1 MNTAHLSSTKNT
13 SPLAAFADQQIDW
26 NLTPEMAVTLYLEWG
41 NNDWRS
47 EHPPVRSKSDVAT
60 YFVVDAWQ
68 DPLKVR
74 LVRRNSESADDLVTV
89 PLPEPLVKAFRDEYG
104 SLKGVFEPLPVIKDW
119 LKKELGQAYSVR
131 EECGNSDVRLAA
143 CPWESPLTPAVSS
156 ILPFFSIKKVSP
168 FSGAV
173 CSGARVAHRY
183 ASEAPKG
190 INARGGFVLE
200 GRW

>member
-74 LVRRNSESADDLVTV
+74 LVRRNSESAGDCSAAGAAGESV
-89 PLPEPLVKAFRDEYG
+89 PGR
-104 SLKGVFEPLPVIKDW
+104 
-119 LKKELGQAYSVR
+119 VR
-131 EECGNSDVRLAA
+131 F
-143 CPWESPLTPAVSS
+143 PQ
-156 ILPFFSIKKVSP
+156 
-168 FSGAV
+168 
-173 CSGARVAHRY
+173 
-183 ASEAPKG
+183 
-190 INARGGFVLE
+190 GGL
-200 GRW
+200 

>member
-74 LVRRNSESADDLVTV
+74 LV
-89 PLPEPLVKAFRDEYG
+89 KAFRDEYG

-119 LKKELGQAYSVR
+119 LKKELGQA
-131 EECGNSDVRLAA
+131 
-143 CPWESPLTPAVSS
+143 
-156 ILPFFSIKKVSP
+156 
-168 FSGAV
+168 
-173 CSGARVAHRY
+173 
-183 ASEAPKG
+183 
-190 INARGGFVLE
+190 
-200 GRW
+200 

>member
-74 LVRRNSESADDLVTV
+74 LLPQFRIGGRFGDCSAAGTAGESV
-89 PLPEPLVKAFRDEYG
+89 PG
-104 SLKGVFEPLPVIKDW
+104 
-119 LKKELGQAYSVR
+119 
-131 EECGNSDVRLAA
+131 
-143 CPWESPLTPAVSS
+143 
-156 ILPFFSIKKVSP
+156 
-168 FSGAV
+168 
-173 CSGARVAHRY
+173 
-183 ASEAPKG
+183 
-190 INARGGFVLE
+190 
-200 GRW
+200 

>member
-74 LVRRNSESADDLVTV
+74 QFRIGGRSGDCSAAGAAGESVPGRVRF
-89 PLPEPLVKAFRDEYG
+89 P
-104 SLKGVFEPLPVIKDW
+104 
-119 LKKELGQAYSVR
+119 Q
-131 EECGNSDVRLAA
+131 
-143 CPWESPLTPAVSS
+143 
-156 ILPFFSIKKVSP
+156 
-168 FSGAV
+168 
-173 CSGARVAHRY
+173 
-183 ASEAPKG
+183 
-190 INARGGFVLE
+190 GGL
-200 GRW
+200 

>member
-1 MNTAHLSSTKNT
+1 
-13 SPLAAFADQQIDW
+13 
-26 NLTPEMAVTLYLEWG
+26 MAVTLYLEWG

-104 SLKGVFEPLPVIKDW
+104 SSRGSLSPCRSLRTGSKRSL
-119 LKKELGQAYSVR
+119 A
-131 EECGNSDVRLAA
+131 RLN
-143 CPWESPLTPAVSS
+143 P
-156 ILPFFSIKKVSP
+156 
-168 FSGAV
+168 
-173 CSGARVAHRY
+173 Y
-183 ASEAPKG
+183 
-190 INARGGFVLE
+190 
-200 GRW
+200 GRSAGTVTFA

>member
-41 NNDWRS
+41 NNDWR
-47 EHPPVRSKSDVAT
+47 SDVAT

-119 LKKELGQAYSVR
+119 LKKELGQA
-131 EECGNSDVRLAA
+131 
-143 CPWESPLTPAVSS
+143 
-156 ILPFFSIKKVSP
+156 
-168 FSGAV
+168 
-173 CSGARVAHRY
+173 
-183 ASEAPKG
+183 
-190 INARGGFVLE
+190 
-200 GRW
+200 

>member
-89 PLPEPLVKAFRDEYG
+89 PLPEPVPSRG
-104 SLKGVFEPLPVIKDW
+104 SLSPCRSLRTGSKRSL
-119 LKKELGQAYSVR
+119 
-131 EECGNSDVRLAA
+131 VRLN
-143 CPWESPLTPAVSS
+143 P
-156 ILPFFSIKKVSP
+156 
-168 FSGAV
+168 
-173 CSGARVAHRY
+173 Y
-183 ASEAPKG
+183 
-190 INARGGFVLE
+190 
-200 GRW
+200 GRSAGTVTFA

>member
-47 EHPPVRSKSDVAT
+47 EHPP
-60 YFVVDAWQ
+60 VVDAWQ

-119 LKKELGQAYSVR
+119 LKKELGQA
-131 EECGNSDVRLAA
+131 
-143 CPWESPLTPAVSS
+143 
-156 ILPFFSIKKVSP
+156 
-168 FSGAV
+168 
-173 CSGARVAHRY
+173 
-183 ASEAPKG
+183 
-190 INARGGFVLE
+190 
-200 GRW
+200 

>member
-89 PLPEPLVKAFRDEYG
+89 PLPEPL
-104 SLKGVFEPLPVIKDW
+104 PVIKDW
-119 LKKELGQAYSVR
+119 LKKELGQA
-131 EECGNSDVRLAA
+131 
-143 CPWESPLTPAVSS
+143 
-156 ILPFFSIKKVSP
+156 
-168 FSGAV
+168 
-173 CSGARVAHRY
+173 
-183 ASEAPKG
+183 
-190 INARGGFVLE
+190 
-200 GRW
+200 

>member
-60 YFVVDAWQ
+60 YFVVDA
-68 DPLKVR
+68 
-74 LVRRNSESADDLVTV
+74 LVTV
-89 PLPEPLVKAFRDEYG
+89 PLPEPLVKAFRDAYG

-119 LKKELGQAYSVR
+119 LKKELGQA
-131 EECGNSDVRLAA
+131 
-143 CPWESPLTPAVSS
+143 
-156 ILPFFSIKKVSP
+156 
-168 FSGAV
+168 
-173 CSGARVAHRY
+173 
-183 ASEAPKG
+183 
-190 INARGGFVLE
+190 
-200 GRW
+200 

>member
-74 LVRRNSESADDLVTV
+74 LV
-89 PLPEPLVKAFRDEYG
+89 PLVKAFRDEYG

-119 LKKELGQAYSVR
+119 LKKELGQA
-131 EECGNSDVRLAA
+131 
-143 CPWESPLTPAVSS
+143 
-156 ILPFFSIKKVSP
+156 
-168 FSGAV
+168 
-173 CSGARVAHRY
+173 
-183 ASEAPKG
+183 
-190 INARGGFVLE
+190 
-200 GRW
+200 

>member
-47 EHPPVRSKSDVAT
+47 EHPPVRSKS
-60 YFVVDAWQ
+60 
-68 DPLKVR
+68 
-74 LVRRNSESADDLVTV
+74 
-89 PLPEPLVKAFRDEYG
+89 
-104 SLKGVFEPLPVIKDW
+104 
-119 LKKELGQAYSVR
+119 
-131 EECGNSDVRLAA
+131 LAA
-143 CPWESPLTPAVSS
+143 CPWESPLSPAVSS
-156 ILPFFSIKKVSP
+156 ILPFSSIKKVFP

-190 INARGGFVLE
+190 SNARGGFVLRGGDGE
-200 GRW
+200 GG

>member
-119 LKKELGQAYSVR
+119 VRKELGQA
-131 EECGNSDVRLAA
+131 
-143 CPWESPLTPAVSS
+143 
-156 ILPFFSIKKVSP
+156 
-168 FSGAV
+168 
-173 CSGARVAHRY
+173 
-183 ASEAPKG
+183 
-190 INARGGFVLE
+190 
-200 GRW
+200 

>member
-74 LVRRNSESADDLVTV
+74 LVRRNSESADDTGDCSAAGAAGESV
-89 PLPEPLVKAFRDEYG
+89 PGR
-104 SLKGVFEPLPVIKDW
+104 
-119 LKKELGQAYSVR
+119 VR
-131 EECGNSDVRLAA
+131 F
-143 CPWESPLTPAVSS
+143 PQ
-156 ILPFFSIKKVSP
+156 
-168 FSGAV
+168 
-173 CSGARVAHRY
+173 
-183 ASEAPKG
+183 
-190 INARGGFVLE
+190 GGL
-200 GRW
+200 

>member
-74 LVRRNSESADDLVTV
+74 LVRRNSESADDLVT
-89 PLPEPLVKAFRDEYG
+89 AFRDEYG

-119 LKKELGQAYSVR
+119 LKKELGQA
-131 EECGNSDVRLAA
+131 
-143 CPWESPLTPAVSS
+143 
-156 ILPFFSIKKVSP
+156 
-168 FSGAV
+168 
-173 CSGARVAHRY
+173 
-183 ASEAPKG
+183 
-190 INARGGFVLE
+190 
-200 GRW
+200 

>member
-74 LVRRNSESADDLVTV
+74 LAGAAGESVPGRVRF
-89 PLPEPLVKAFRDEYG
+89 P
-104 SLKGVFEPLPVIKDW
+104 
-119 LKKELGQAYSVR
+119 Q
-131 EECGNSDVRLAA
+131 
-143 CPWESPLTPAVSS
+143 
-156 ILPFFSIKKVSP
+156 
-168 FSGAV
+168 
-173 CSGARVAHRY
+173 
-183 ASEAPKG
+183 
-190 INARGGFVLE
+190 GGL
-200 GRW
+200 